1 MDEQTARILL
11 RLTARIS
18 CAFFL
23 VGFAGRAA
31 ARLSPTRIVAWLA
44 AIRGEAFLAL
54 AWSHT
59 LHLVW
64 IVVGLIVTQ
73 GTLAHNG
80 WLTFIFGGLGFA
92 CVYTLA
98 LIYNARSTPWD
109 ARPFF
114 EAFAAYYVWL
124 IFFAAMAGQARRSI
138 GHAAAAVLLLIAFA
152 ANLYAGISRRRAQ
165 PLLVAEAGAARR
177 RSQAS

>member
-1 MDEQTARILL
+1 MDEQTVRILL

-31 ARLSPTRIVAWLA
+31 ARVSPTRIMSWLA

-64 IVVGLIVTQ
+64 IIAGLVVTHGALV
-73 GTLAHNG
+73 HYG

-98 LIYNARSTPWD
+98 MIYNARPAPWN
-109 ARPFF
+109 ARPLF
-114 EAFAAYYVWL
+114 EAFAGYYVWL

-138 GHAAAAVLLLIAFA
+138 GHAFAAVLLLIAFV

-165 PLLVAEAGAARR
+165 PLLVALAGAPRS
-177 RSQAS
+177 RSQAG